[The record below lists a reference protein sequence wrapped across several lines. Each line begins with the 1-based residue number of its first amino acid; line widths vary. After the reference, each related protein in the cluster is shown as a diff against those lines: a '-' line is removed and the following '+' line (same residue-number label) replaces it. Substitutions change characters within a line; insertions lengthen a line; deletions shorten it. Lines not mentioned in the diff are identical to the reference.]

1 MNHKKNRHIASPRV
15 LLTLVPVL
23 AGLFFVVHRTLISAA
38 GENLAVAPV
47 DEVEELKVM
56 TPMDSLV
63 ATFDTLFTDLI
74 NTHGAVGTATVITH
88 NNSIIYQKCTGTT
101 KAGGTDSIDTG
112 TLFRL
117 ASVSKPVTGVLAGIL
132 HRDSVVRLDDPVI
145 GYLPGF
151 RLKDSISTHS
161 LTVRNLLSHTSGLVP
176 HAYDNLVEAKVSF
189 REIMDSLWRVNLS
202 DIPGRLYGYQNVM
215 FSLYDTIV
223 ETRTGQPFKTLIHE
237 KLFRPLGMPYAST
250 GFNPFAE
257 SNNKAFPHVRTSSGF
272 HTIKLNDRYYNTI
285 PAAGINA
292 SIADM
297 GQFLLAMTT
306 RDPHLLHPQVIDTVI
321 TPQVISPLRR
331 VYLRRWNGVE
341 SKHYGLGWRIIGYNG
356 CQVAYHGGY
365 VRGYRAEI
373 AFCREQGIGIAFLTN
388 SPGRLGSYVIPAFLD
403 LYFEKMGY
411 PGSERQ

>member
-38 GENLAVAPV
+38 GEKLAVAPV

-63 ATFDTLFTDLI
+63 ATFDTLFSDLI

-151 RLKDSISTHS
+151 RLKDSVSTHS

-223 ETRTGQPFKTLIHE
+223 ETRTGQPFEKLIHE
-237 KLFRPLGMPYAST
+237 KLFIPLGMPYASA

-257 SNNKAFPHVRTSSGF
+257 SNNKAFPHVRTSRGF

-297 GQFLLAMTT
+297 GQFLLALTT

-321 TPQVISPLRR
+321 TPQIITPLRR

-403 LYFEKMGY
+403 LYFEKMGS
-411 PGSERQ
+411 PGSEKQ